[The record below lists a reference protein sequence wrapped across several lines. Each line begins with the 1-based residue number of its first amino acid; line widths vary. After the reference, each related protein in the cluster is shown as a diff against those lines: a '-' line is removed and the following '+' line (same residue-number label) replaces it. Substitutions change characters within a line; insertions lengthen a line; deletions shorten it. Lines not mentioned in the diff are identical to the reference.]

1 LPINSHSRTLGIQLG
16 SAGLRDARFRKRRVM
31 NDKQIQQAVI
41 DELDWEPSVDASDIG
56 VTASNGVVTLSGYV
70 PTFWQKRK
78 AEWAAQRVKGVKAL
92 VEEIEV
98 KLRGE
103 DRWADDTIA
112 ERALQS
118 LASDA
123 AVPKD
128 RITLKVEDGWVTLS
142 GEVDW
147 HFQKTAAEHDVHNIT
162 GVRGLSNQISI
173 KPQVQRFEVRAK
185 IAKALAR
192 TAALDAAAISIQ
204 TDDGNVTLRGKV
216 HSLSERRLVEDA
228 AWSAPGVTEVN
239 DRLTVG
245 V

>member
-1 LPINSHSRTLGIQLG
+1 MGIQLG

-31 NDKQIQQAVI
+31 NDKQLQQAVI

>member
-1 LPINSHSRTLGIQLG
+1 
-16 SAGLRDARFRKRRVM
+16 M

-41 DELDWEPSVDASDIG
+41 DELDWEPSVDAGHIG
-56 VTASNGVVTLSGYV
+56 VTASDGVVTLSGHV
-70 PTFWQKRK
+70 PTYWEKRA
-78 AEWAAQRVKGVKAL
+78 AERAARRVKGVKAI

-98 KLRGE
+98 RLRGE
-103 DRWADDTIA
+103 NRGADDTIA
-112 ERALQS
+112 ERALQR

-162 GVRGLSNQISI
+162 GVRGLTNQISI
-173 KPQVQRFEVRAK
+173 KPQVQRFEVHDK

-204 TDDGNVTLRGKV
+204 TDDGSVTLTGKV
-216 HSLSERRLVEDA
+216 HSWSERKLVEDA

-239 DRLTVG
+239 DKLSIG

>member
-1 LPINSHSRTLGIQLG
+1 M
-16 SAGLRDARFRKRRVM
+16 D
-31 NDKQIQQAVI
+31 DKQLQQAVI
-41 DELDWEPSVDASDIG
+41 DELDWEPSVDASHIG
-56 VTASNGVVTLSGYV
+56 VTASNGVVTLSGHV
-70 PTFWQKRK
+70 PTYWEKRT
-78 AEWAAQRVKGVKAL
+78 AERAAQRVKGVKAI

-112 ERALQS
+112 ERALQR

-128 RITLKVEDGWVTLS
+128 RITLKVEDGWVTLN
-142 GEVDW
+142 GEVGW
-147 HFQKTAAEHDVHNIT
+147 HYQKKAAEHDVHGVT
-162 GVRGLSNQISI
+162 GVRGLTNQISI
-173 KPQVQRFEVRAK
+173 KPQVQRFEVRDK

-204 TDDGNVTLRGKV
+204 TDDGSVTLSGKV
-216 HSLSERRLVEDA
+216 HSWIERKLVEDA
-228 AWSAPGVTEVN
+228 AWSAPGVTEVT
-239 DRLTVG
+239 DKLTIG

>member
-1 LPINSHSRTLGIQLG
+1 
-16 SAGLRDARFRKRRVM
+16 M

-41 DELDWEPSVDASDIG
+41 DELDWEPSVHAGHIG
-56 VTASNGVVTLSGYV
+56 VTASNGVVTLSGHV
-70 PTFWQKRK
+70 PTYWEKRT
-78 AEWAAQRVKGVKAL
+78 AERAAQRVKGVKAI

-98 KLRGE
+98 QLRGE

-128 RITLKVEDGWVTLS
+128 RITLKVEDGWVTLT

-162 GVRGLSNQISI
+162 GVRGLTNQISI

-204 TDDGNVTLRGKV
+204 TDDGSVTLKGKV
-216 HSLSERRLVEDA
+216 HSWSERRLVEDA

-239 DRLTVG
+239 DKLTIG

>member
-1 LPINSHSRTLGIQLG
+1 
-16 SAGLRDARFRKRRVM
+16 M
-31 NDKQIQQAVI
+31 NDKQLQESVI
-41 DELDWEPSVDASDIG
+41 DELDWEPSVDASHIG
-56 VTASNGVVTLSGYV
+56 VTASNGVVTLSGHV
-70 PTFWQKRK
+70 PTYWEKRT
-78 AEWAAQRVKGVKAL
+78 AERAAQRVKGVKAL

-112 ERALQS
+112 ERALQR

-128 RITLKVEDGWVTLS
+128 RVTLKVEDGWVTLT

-147 HFQKTAAEHDVHNIT
+147 NYQKTAAEHDVHSVT
-162 GVRGLSNQISI
+162 GVRGLSDQISI
-173 KPQVQRFEVRAK
+173 KPQVQRFEVRDK

-204 TDDGNVTLRGKV
+204 TDDGSVTLSGKV
-216 HSLSERRLVEDA
+216 HSWIERKLVEDA
-228 AWSAPGVTEVN
+228 VWSAPGVTVVT
-239 DRLTVG
+239 DKLTIG

>member
-1 LPINSHSRTLGIQLG
+1 
-16 SAGLRDARFRKRRVM
+16 M

-41 DELDWEPSVDASDIG
+41 DELDWEPSVDASHIG
-56 VTASNGVVTLSGYV
+56 VTASNGVVVLSGHV
-70 PTFWQKRK
+70 PTYWEKRT
-78 AEWAAQRVKGVKAL
+78 AEGAAQRVKGVKAI

-98 KLRGE
+98 QLRGE

-128 RITLKVEDGWVTLS
+128 RITLKVEDGWVTLT

-147 HFQKTAAEHDVHNIT
+147 HFQKTAAEHDVHNVT
-162 GVRGLSNQISI
+162 GVRGLTNQISI
-173 KPQVQRFEVRAK
+173 KPQVQRFEVHDK

-204 TDDGNVTLRGKV
+204 TDDGSVTLRGKV
-216 HSLSERRLVEDA
+216 HSWSERRLVEDA

-239 DRLTVG
+239 DKLTIG

>member
-1 LPINSHSRTLGIQLG
+1 M
-16 SAGLRDARFRKRRVM
+16 D
-31 NDKQIQQAVI
+31 DKELQQAVI
-41 DELDWEPSVDASDIG
+41 DELDWEPSVDASHIG
-56 VTASNGVVTLSGYV
+56 VTASKGVVTLSGHV
-70 PTFWQKRK
+70 PTYWEKRT
-78 AEWAAQRVKGVKAL
+78 AERAAQRVKGVKAI

-112 ERALQS
+112 ERALQR

-128 RITLKVEDGWVTLS
+128 RVTLKVEDGWVSLT
-142 GEVDW
+142 GEVAW
-147 HFQKTAAEHDVHNIT
+147 HFQKTAAEHDVHGIT
-162 GVRGLSNQISI
+162 GVRGLTNQISI
-173 KPQVQRFEVRAK
+173 KPQVQRLEVRDK

-204 TDDGNVTLRGKV
+204 TDDGSVTLSGKV
-216 HSLSERRLVEDA
+216 HSWIERKLVEDA
-228 AWSAPGVTEVN
+228 AWSAPGVTEVT
-239 DRLTVG
+239 DKLTIG

>member
-1 LPINSHSRTLGIQLG
+1 
-16 SAGLRDARFRKRRVM
+16 M
-31 NDKQIQQAVI
+31 NDKQLQQAVI
-41 DELDWEPSVDASDIG
+41 DELDWEPSVHASHIG
-56 VTASNGVVTLSGYV
+56 VTASNGVVTLSGHV
-70 PTFWQKRK
+70 PTYWEKRA
-78 AEWAAQRVKGVKAL
+78 AERAAQRVKGVKAI
-92 VEEIEV
+92 VEEIDV
-98 KLRGE
+98 QLRGE

-112 ERALQS
+112 ERALQR

-128 RITLKVEDGWVTLS
+128 RITLKVEDGWVTLT

-147 HFQKTAAEHDVHNIT
+147 HFQKTAAERDVHNIT
-162 GVRGLSNQISI
+162 GVRGLTNQITI
-173 KPQVQRFEVRAK
+173 KPQVQRFEVRDK

-204 TDDGNVTLRGKV
+204 TDDGSVTLRGKV
-216 HSLSERRLVEDA
+216 HSWSERKLVEDA

-239 DRLTVG
+239 DKLSIG

>member
-1 LPINSHSRTLGIQLG
+1 
-16 SAGLRDARFRKRRVM
+16 M
-31 NDKQIQQAVI
+31 NDKQLQQAVI

>member
-1 LPINSHSRTLGIQLG
+1 
-16 SAGLRDARFRKRRVM
+16 M
-31 NDKQIQQAVI
+31 NDKQLQQAVI
-41 DELDWEPSVDASDIG
+41 DELDWEPSVDASHIG
-56 VTASNGVVTLSGYV
+56 VTASNGVVTLSGHV
-70 PTFWQKRK
+70 PTYWEKRA
-78 AEWAAQRVKGVKAL
+78 AERAAQRVKGVKAI
-92 VEEIEV
+92 VEEIDV
-98 KLRGE
+98 QLRGE

-112 ERALQS
+112 ERALQR

-128 RITLKVEDGWVTLS
+128 RITLKVEDGWVTLT

-147 HFQKTAAEHDVHNIT
+147 HFQKTAAERDVHNIT
-162 GVRGLSNQISI
+162 GVRGLTNQITI
-173 KPQVQRFEVRAK
+173 KPQVQRFEVRDK

-204 TDDGNVTLRGKV
+204 TDDGSVTLTGKV
-216 HSLSERRLVEDA
+216 HSWSERRLVEDA

-239 DRLTVG
+239 DKLTIG